1 MDFPLLAGDY
11 HVLEERVPVL
21 RLFQQVY
28 SIQEPAV
35 GDSRAADGVGWRSRG
50 VGSADRHE
58 KSPQEGL
65 EYSVDINRSPSR
77 RFESMILTNTGL
89 ESKQIRG

>member
-1 MDFPLLAGDY
+1 MDLPLLAGDY
-11 HVLEERVPVL
+11 HVLEQRVPVL

-35 GDSRAADGVGWRSRG
+35 VNSWAAYCVGWRRRG

-58 KSPQEGL
+58 KFPQQKL
-65 EYSVDINRSPSR
+65 EYSVEINRSPSR
-77 RFESMILTNTGL
+77 HFGSIILTNTGS